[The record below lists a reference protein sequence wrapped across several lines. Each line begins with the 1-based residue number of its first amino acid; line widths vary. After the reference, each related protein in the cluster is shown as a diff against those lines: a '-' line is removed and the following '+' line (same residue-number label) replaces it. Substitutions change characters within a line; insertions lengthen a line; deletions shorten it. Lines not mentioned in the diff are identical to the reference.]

1 MSKRTR
7 RQTVQPLQWMNQP
20 FTPHEPQYNAEIEP
34 GPLRTGLIWLTATH
48 PQTVGC
54 GLMLFFAVLSLGA
67 LIASIIL
74 ASTVLGIVAALAFV
88 LALCVPACLVFIIRR
103 LTGIPRPFIPP
114 IWYRWSG
121 GRQSRVKVEYAKPG
135 AKHKKRHSL

>member
-20 FTPHEPQYNAEIEP
+20 LTPHEPQYNAEIEA

-48 PQTVGC
+48 PQVVVWT
-54 GLMLFFAVLSLGA
+54 LMLFFALVSLGA
-67 LIASIIL
+67 FIASIIL
-74 ASTVLGIVAALAFV
+74 ESAVLLIMAGLAFV
-88 LALCVPACLVFIIRR
+88 LALCVPACLVFIVRR
-103 LTGIPRPFIPP
+103 LTGIPKPFIPP
-114 IWYRWSG
+114 AWYRWSH

-135 AKHKKRHSL
+135 TRHKKRHSL